1 MKQQGKQEK
10 DTNTR
15 KTLDSLCST
24 TSLLLSVLCCIAL
37 IHVELRIHEHHRLTS
52 HSVTCCD
59 QMETEILRKVQQN
72 FGQSNRIPV
81 CHRVSVIFEKTFF
94 SRNSCFQTSHK
105 EERESGNW
113 WLLANTSFNLRSV
126 FTLPRFYLHFRFVP
140 CCFGFPCCIHF
151 LDLNQSL

>member
-1 MKQQGKQEK
+1 MFHDKLAVVCCILYCINSRGTQ
-10 DTNTR
+10 NTR
-15 KTLDSLCST
+15 TSSTDITLGNM
-24 TSLLLSVLCCIAL
+24 
-37 IHVELRIHEHHRLTS
+37 LRSDGDR
-52 HSVTCCD
+52 
-59 QMETEILRKVQQN
+59 ILRKVQQN

-81 CHRVSVIFEKTFF
+81 CHRVSIIFEKTFF

-105 EERESGNW
+105 EEHESGNW
-113 WLLANTSFNLRSV
+113 WLLASTCFNLRSV